1 MYKEQFEIVT
11 STSEINWYMISI
23 NEAMMSLL
31 NKCDI
36 DYKSLHDT
44 VLPLWLD
51 KYIEVGIEKREDVN
65 CYTYKN
71 IKKFE
76 LFYQDYTGNEFSNNK
91 VVVDKVGNVAKGL
104 EISLKFAFKLAEL
117 LGKFPQSFNI
127 VISYDN
133 MDFIV
138 SFYCKRKDEE
148 WLIDDLDSYTEE
160 AIMVMTTKFK
170 GSCIQFAGRLTTS
183 TEQAAQ
189 FVEINVHIRVVHA
202 APYVAQERSATE

>member
-1 MYKEQFEIVT
+1 MFLHQEELIIKYLSKMYKEQFEMVT
-11 STSEINWYMISI
+11 STSEINWYTISI
-23 NEAMMSLL
+23 NEAMRSLL
-31 NKCDI
+31 NKYNI
-36 DYKSLHDT
+36 DYKSLQDT
-44 VLPLWLD
+44 VLPLWLN

-104 EISLKFAFKLAEL
+104 EISLKFAFRIAEL
-117 LGKFPQSFNI
+117 LEKFPQSFDI

-133 MDFIV
+133 MNFFV

-160 AIMVMTTKFK
+160 AIMVMTT
-170 GSCIQFAGRLTTS
+170 
-183 TEQAAQ
+183 
-189 FVEINVHIRVVHA
+189 
-202 APYVAQERSATE
+202 

>member
-1 MYKEQFEIVT
+1 MYKEQLERVT
-11 STSEINWYMISI
+11 STSEINRYMISI

-36 DYKSLHDT
+36 DYKSLQDT
-44 VLPLWLD
+44 VLPLWLN

-91 VVVDKVGNVAKGL
+91 VVVDVDKVGNVAKSLG
-104 EISLKFAFKLAEL
+104 ISLKFAFKIAGL
-117 LGKFPQSFNI
+117 LVKIPQNFNI

-138 SFYCKRKDEE
+138 SFYCKRKYEE
-148 WLIDDLDSYTEE
+148 WLIDNLDSYMDE
-160 AIMVMTTKFK
+160 AIFVITT
-170 GSCIQFAGRLTTS
+170 
-183 TEQAAQ
+183 
-189 FVEINVHIRVVHA
+189 
-202 APYVAQERSATE
+202 

>member
-1 MYKEQFEIVT
+1 M
-11 STSEINWYMISI
+11 
-23 NEAMMSLL
+23 
-31 NKCDI
+31 
-36 DYKSLHDT
+36 
-44 VLPLWLD
+44 D

-104 EISLKFAFKLAEL
+104 EISLKFAFRIAEL
-117 LGKFPQSFNI
+117 LEKFPQSFDI

-133 MDFIV
+133 MNFFV

-160 AIMVMTTKFK
+160 AIMVMTT
-170 GSCIQFAGRLTTS
+170 
-183 TEQAAQ
+183 
-189 FVEINVHIRVVHA
+189 
-202 APYVAQERSATE
+202 

>member
-11 STSEINWYMISI
+11 STSEINRYMISI

-36 DYKSLHDT
+36 DYKSLQDT
-44 VLPLWLD
+44 VLPLWLN
-51 KYIEVGIEKREDVN
+51 KYTEVGIEKREDVN

-91 VVVDKVGNVAKGL
+91 VVVDKVGTVAKGL

-138 SFYCKRKDEE
+138 SFYCKRKNEE

-160 AIMVMTTKFK
+160 AIMVMTT
-170 GSCIQFAGRLTTS
+170 
-183 TEQAAQ
+183 
-189 FVEINVHIRVVHA
+189 
-202 APYVAQERSATE
+202 

>member
-36 DYKSLHDT
+36 DYKSLQDT
-44 VLPLWLD
+44 VLPLWLN

-65 CYTYKN
+65 CQTYKN

-138 SFYCKRKDEE
+138 SFYCKRKYEE
-148 WLIDDLDSYTEE
+148 WLIDNLDSYMDE
-160 AIMVMTTKFK
+160 AIFVITT
-170 GSCIQFAGRLTTS
+170 
-183 TEQAAQ
+183 
-189 FVEINVHIRVVHA
+189 
-202 APYVAQERSATE
+202 

>member
-1 MYKEQFEIVT
+1 MRTIIIFCSDPKTNGMFLLQEKLTIKYLNKMYKEQLERVT
-11 STSEINWYMISI
+11 STSEINRYMISI

-36 DYKSLHDT
+36 DYKSLQDT
-44 VLPLWLD
+44 VLPLWLN

-91 VVVDKVGNVAKGL
+91 VLVDKVGNVAKGL

-133 MDFIV
+133 MNFIV
-138 SFYCKRKDEE
+138 SFYCKRKNEE
-148 WLIDDLDSYTEE
+148 WLIDDLDSYIDE
-160 AIMVMTTKFK
+160 AIFVITT
-170 GSCIQFAGRLTTS
+170 
-183 TEQAAQ
+183 
-189 FVEINVHIRVVHA
+189 
-202 APYVAQERSATE
+202 